1 MINWKMLR
9 NSKKKKLYYIIIQKF
24 ALFFRMIYLKKRSL
38 RGKIKDY
45 KFKIITCNVLFNKE
59 NLFQIVKKLILVL
72 TRVTQ

>member
-9 NSKKKKLYYIIIQKF
+9 NSKKKLYYIIIQKF

-38 RGKIKDY
+38 RGKIKNY